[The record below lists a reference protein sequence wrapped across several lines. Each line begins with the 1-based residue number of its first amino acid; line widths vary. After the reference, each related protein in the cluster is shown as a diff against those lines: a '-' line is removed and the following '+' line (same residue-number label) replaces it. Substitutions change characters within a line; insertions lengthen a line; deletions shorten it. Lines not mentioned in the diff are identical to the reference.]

1 MVWVYVFVPFATLT
15 KKSVS
20 YFEVG
25 DYTDKGEWEGTKQW
39 FTNQMV
45 HGLRHKRG

>member
-1 MVWVYVFVPFATLT
+1 MVLVYILVLFATLT

-20 YFEVG
+20 CFEVG
-25 DYTDKGEWEGTKQW
+25 DYTDKGEWEGAEQW

-45 HGLRHKRG
+45 HG